1 MLCRPTRVADVICHA
16 LSPLL
21 SQLGDEDEFWYAISI
36 HPAMVSSE
44 RLVGRMG
51 KEEEGI
57 DTEFSCKDPRMFAS
71 DSLFL
76 LVVYTTKYIYMASE
90 DNKSV
95 QVVFLQKKAEYRK
108 F

>member
-1 MLCRPTRVADVICHA
+1 
-16 LSPLL
+16 
-21 SQLGDEDEFWYAISI
+21 
-36 HPAMVSSE
+36 
-44 RLVGRMG
+44 
-51 KEEEGI
+51 
-57 DTEFSCKDPRMFAS
+57 MFAS